1 MSADDGRNCDPN
13 GRTRAGCLDSKET
26 HITLAIRPN
35 SDRKTG
41 GAASPQ
47 SSEIETKRWTG
58 FDSRLSVLSPTSKA
72 PGGDDGSRDSMN
84 NGCLLSLEQGN
95 STSYPGNSIPRSLSQ
110 YSQDETDKRSHN
122 HLDCNDPG
130 KLACDPILEVRVR
143 IRMKK
148 TRKKRRRKIGIIKMM
163 ARIPQNDGSC
173 LQLYAM
179 IQSESVSSKGPASG
193 LGVDIS
199 AESSLFRRDIYL
211 N

>member
-1 MSADDGRNCDPN
+1 MSADDGCNCDPN

-47 SSEIETKRWTG
+47 SSEIETKRGTG
-58 FDSRLSVLSPTSKA
+58 FDLRLSVLSSTSKA
-72 PGGDDGSRDSMN
+72 PGGDDGSRDSEN

-130 KLACDPILEVRVR
+130 KLACDPILEVSGEDKDEKDKEEKEKEDGDHKDDGPHSAKRWKLSTALRNDSVR
-143 IRMKK
+143 
-148 TRKKRRRKIGIIKMM
+148 KRLFKEPRQRSWRRHIGGKL
-163 ARIPQNDGSC
+163 AF
-173 LQLYAM
+173 
-179 IQSESVSSKGPASG
+179 SKRY
-193 LGVDIS
+193 IS
-199 AESSLFRRDIYL
+199 
-211 N
+211 